1 MKKIILL
8 SLICVFSQL
17 VAAQYIWDAEHLAK
31 VKQQMKQPMYAV
43 ACRQLMSDADK
54 FLAAQ
59 PVSVMQKNKVAVS
72 GDKHD
77 YLSQAPFYWQEPH
90 GSGKE
95 FAYVEHGNRWNPE
108 AFLLDRTRLA
118 AMARKV
124 TVLSQA
130 YAATGDEKYAQQATQ
145 QLRAWFVDK
154 ATKMNPH
161 CDMGRWCLARTKGQD
176 DHKALS
182 RPIPLSGC

>member
-8 SLICVFSQL
+8 SLLCIVSQL
-17 VAAQYIWDAEHLAK
+17 AAAQYIWDAEHLAK

-54 FLAAQ
+54 FLVAQ

-108 AFLLDRTRLA
+108 ATLYGAPYSRRT
-118 AMARKV
+118 
-124 TVLSQA
+124 
-130 YAATGDEKYAQQATQ
+130 Y
-145 QLRAWFVDK
+145 
-154 ATKMNPH
+154 H
-161 CDMGRWCLARTKGQD
+161 RTE
-176 DHKALS
+176 
-182 RPIPLSGC
+182 SGISPF

>member
-17 VAAQYIWDAEHLAK
+17 AAAQYIWDAEHLAK
-31 VKQQMKQPMYAV
+31 VKQQTKQPMYAV

-77 YLSQAPFYWQEPH
+77 YLSQAPFYWQEPY

-95 FAYVEHGNRWNPE
+95 FTYVEHGNRRPQLYTVRLTLGAHTTEQKVEFRHFEFREHGPFYLNGRR
-108 AFLLDRTRLA
+108 LLLQGTHRHEDYAGVGA
-118 AMARKV
+118 AMIS
-124 TVLSQA
+124 L
-130 YAATGDEKYAQQATQ
+130 
-145 QLRAWFVDK
+145 
-154 ATKMNPH
+154 
-161 CDMGRWCLARTKGQD
+161 
-176 DHKALS
+176 HK
-182 RPIPLSGC
+182 